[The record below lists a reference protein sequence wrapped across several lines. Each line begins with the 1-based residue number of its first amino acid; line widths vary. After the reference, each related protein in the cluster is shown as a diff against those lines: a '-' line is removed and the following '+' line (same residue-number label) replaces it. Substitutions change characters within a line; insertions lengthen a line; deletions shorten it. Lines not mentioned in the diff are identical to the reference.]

1 MATSEEH
8 PAKRLKVS
16 GAADAVVAKD
26 DKATFLA
33 VCEELREFV
42 LAELQPL
49 YEMPDEAVKWIGE
62 MFDYTVKGGKMN
74 RGLTVLHARRTIK
87 AAAVAGGSGGGSA
100 GELSATE
107 VRDACVLGWCVEI
120 LQAFFLV
127 ADDVMDDSVTRRGQP
142 CWYLRKGVGNIAIN
156 DAFLLQSTIY
166 RVLRKYFRPRGYY
179 MALLEHFNEVTYQTE
194 LGQLLDLTSQP
205 MNAPPDLERFTE
217 ERYYSIV
224 KYKTAFYSFE
234 MPVKLALLLSGYA
247 DEAIFAQ
254 SRAVLVDMG
263 VYFQVQDDYLDCYGA
278 PEVIGKVGTDIQD
291 NKCGWLIVQALKICS
306 KEQRELLKEHYGRK
320 SAESEAKV
328 KALYRELDLTSIYEA
343 YEAAAYERL
352 KAAIGEIKG
361 VPSNVYT
368 GLLAKIFKRSK

>member
-1 MATSEEH
+1 
-8 PAKRLKVS
+8 
-16 GAADAVVAKD
+16 
-26 DKATFLA
+26 
-33 VCEELREFV
+33 
-42 LAELQPL
+42 
-49 YEMPDEAVKWIGE
+49 
-62 MFDYTVKGGKMN
+62 
-74 RGLTVLHARRTIK
+74 
-87 AAAVAGGSGGGSA
+87 
-100 GELSATE
+100 
-107 VRDACVLGWCVEI
+107 
-120 LQAFFLV
+120 
-127 ADDVMDDSVTRRGQP
+127 
-142 CWYLRKGVGNIAIN
+142 
-156 DAFLLQSTIY
+156 
-166 RVLRKYFRPRGYY
+166 
-179 MALLEHFNEVTYQTE
+179 
-194 LGQLLDLTSQP
+194 

-254 SRAVLVDMG
+254 SRSVLVDMG

-306 KEQRELLKEHYGRK
+306 EEQRALLKEHYGRK
-320 SAESEAKV
+320 SAESEEKV

-352 KAAIGEIKG
+352 QSAIGEIKG
-361 VPSNVYT
+361 VPSDVYA

>member
-1 MATSEEH
+1 M
-8 PAKRLKVS
+8 
-16 GAADAVVAKD
+16 
-26 DKATFLA
+26 
-33 VCEELREFV
+33 
-42 LAELQPL
+42 
-49 YEMPDEAVKWIGE
+49 
-62 MFDYTVKGGKMN
+62 
-74 RGLTVLHARRTIK
+74 
-87 AAAVAGGSGGGSA
+87 
-100 GELSATE
+100 
-107 VRDACVLGWCVEI
+107 
-120 LQAFFLV
+120 
-127 ADDVMDDSVTRRGQP
+127 
-142 CWYLRKGVGNIAIN
+142 
-156 DAFLLQSTIY
+156 
-166 RVLRKYFRPRGYY
+166 
-179 MALLEHFNEVTYQTE
+179 
-194 LGQLLDLTSQP
+194 
-205 MNAPPDLERFTE
+205 
-217 ERYYSIV
+217 